1 MAEAP
6 PRGRALARWVLGLAA
21 LAAVLLAGRELAAL
35 LPALAAR
42 VATLGPL
49 APLVFVAA
57 YALAAVAFVPGSV
70 LSLAAGALFGL
81 RLGIPVVFAGATLGG
96 SIAFLLAR
104 TVARARVARAVAGDP
119 RFTALDRAIGADGR
133 RMVFLLR
140 LSPVVPFNILNYAL
154 GLTTVR
160 FVDYLVASVGML
172 PGTVLYVYYGKVAG
186 DVAALA
192 GGAAPPRG
200 MAHYLVLGVGLAAT
214 VAVTVRVSRLARR
227 ALATTGV

>member
-6 PRGRALARWVLGLAA
+6 SRRRAIARWGLGLAA
-21 LAAVLLAGRELAAL
+21 LVAVLLAGRQLAPL
-35 LPALAAR
+35 LPGLAAR

-49 APLVFVAA
+49 APLGFVAA

-81 RLGIPVVFAGATLGG
+81 RLGVPVVFAGATLGG

-104 TVARARVARAVAGDP
+104 TVARARVARAVASDP
-119 RFTALDRAIGADGR
+119 RFAALDRAIGADGR

-140 LSPVVPFNILNYAL
+140 LSPVVPFNLLNYAL

-192 GGAAPPRG
+192 GGATPPRG
-200 MAHYLVLGVGLAAT
+200 AAHYAVLGIGLAAT
-214 VAVTVRVSRLARR
+214 VAVTVLVSRLARR

>member
-6 PRGRALARWVLGLAA
+6 SRRRAIARWGLGLAA
-21 LAAVLLAGRELAAL
+21 LVAVLLAGRQLAPL
-35 LPALAAR
+35 LPGLAAR

-49 APLVFVAA
+49 APLGFVAA

-81 RLGIPVVFAGATLGG
+81 RLGVPVVFAGATLGG

-104 TVARARVARAVAGDP
+104 TVARARVARAVASDP
-119 RFTALDRAIGADGR
+119 RFAALDRAIGADGR

-140 LSPVVPFNILNYAL
+140 LSPVVPFNVLNYAL

-192 GGAAPPRG
+192 GGATPPRG

-214 VAVTVRVSRLARR
+214 VAVTVLVSRLARR